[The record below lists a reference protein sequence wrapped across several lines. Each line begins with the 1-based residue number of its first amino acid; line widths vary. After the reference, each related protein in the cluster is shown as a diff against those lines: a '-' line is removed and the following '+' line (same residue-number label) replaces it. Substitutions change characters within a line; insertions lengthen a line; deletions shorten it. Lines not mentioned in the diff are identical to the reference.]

1 MRLAGKAALVTGGT
15 RGLGWAI
22 AQRLAQEGA
31 SVLVCGRREEDAL
44 RAAQELAAFGRV
56 EGIGCDVGDPEQA
69 EAAVQACVER
79 FGALHILVNNAGINR
94 DRFLARMRE
103 EDWAAVLQTNLT
115 GAYFMARAA
124 VKPMLKAK
132 WGRIVQISSVV
143 GLVGTA
149 GQTNYAATKAG
160 LIGFTRSLAR
170 ELAGRNITVNAVAPG
185 YIDSEMTRAIP
196 EKERLALQS
205 QIPLGRVGQPEEVA
219 AAVAFL
225 VSDEAAYITGHTLT
239 VDGGLSMY

>member
-143 GLVGTA
+143 ALVGTA
-149 GQTNYAATKAG
+149 GQANYAAAKAG

-170 ELAGRNITVNAVAPG
+170 ELASRGITVNAVAPG

-205 QIPLGRVGQPEEVA
+205 QIPLGRVGQPDEVA

>member
-15 RGLGWAI
+15 RGLGEAI
-22 AQRLAQEGA
+22 AARLAREGA
-31 SVLVCGRREEDAL
+31 SVLICGRREEDAV
-44 RAAQELAAFGRV
+44 AAARRLAAFGRV
-56 EGIGCDVGDPEQA
+56 EGVGCDVGDPEQV
-69 EAAVQACVER
+69 EAAVQRCVDL
-79 FGALHILVNNAGINR
+79 FGGLHILVNNAGINR

-103 EDWAAVLQTNLT
+103 EDWADVLRTNLT
-115 GAYFMARAA
+115 GAYHMARAA

-143 GLVGTA
+143 GLLGTA
-149 GQTNYAATKAG
+149 GQANYAATKAG